1 MTAQGGCGD
10 DYSINPQN
18 DGPKLNENS
27 HIKHIIAIAS
37 GKGGVGKTLTT
48 SLIACELARRGFE
61 VGILDADITGPSIPR
76 SFGVHEPPSI
86 DENNKLLPANTKS
99 GVHIVSTNMLT
110 SDEAQPFL
118 WRGPVLNSI
127 LNQFYS
133 DVVWGELDY
142 LLIDMPPGTGD
153 VPMTIYQ
160 QFSLDG
166 AIIVT
171 APQVLVNMIVEKA
184 IRMTEV
190 MKVPV
195 LGLVENMSYFECP
208 DCGGKHE
215 IFGKSEVEKIAAN
228 KNIDAWAKGPIVHE
242 TAQLVDEGKV
252 DEVDATWLAPVV
264 DKLASLE
271 NQAYD
276 KKYGEHHSGV

>member
-1 MTAQGGCGD
+1 MTAQEGGCGS
-10 DYSINPQN
+10 DYSINPEN
-18 DGPKLNENS
+18 EGPKLNENS
-27 HIKHIIAIAS
+27 HIKHIVAVAS

-48 SLIACELARRGFE
+48 SLIACELVRRGFE

-76 SFGVHEPPSI
+76 SFDAHEPPTI
-86 DENNKLLPANTKS
+86 DENDKLLPVLTDA
-99 GVHIVSTNMLT
+99 GVRIVSTNILT
-110 SDEAQPFL
+110 NDEAQPFL
-118 WRGPVLNSI
+118 WRGPVLSSI

-160 QFSLDG
+160 QFSIDG
-166 AIIVT
+166 VVIVT

-208 DCGGKHE
+208 DCGKRHE
-215 IFGKSEVEKIAAN
+215 IFGKSEVEKIAD
-228 KNIDAWAKGPIVHE
+228 KKGIEAWAKGPIVPE
-242 TAQLVDEGKV
+242 TAKLVDEGKV
-252 DEVDATWLAPVV
+252 DEVDASWLKPVV

-271 NQAYD
+271 N
-276 KKYGEHHSGV
+276 